1 MKSITLS
8 IFLILSILAAS
19 PTAAGSDADNTAD
32 HPSAWSRFW
41 QGIADDWR
49 KIGKDAKESGTEAGR
64 TVKEEFQKIPEN
76 FSKGI
81 ESAKEDFKH
90 GTGSTAEPRSE
101 NGK

>member
-8 IFLILSILAAS
+8 ILLICAILVAS
-19 PTAAGSDADNTAD
+19 PSAAGSDTDNTAD
-32 HPSAWSRFW
+32 HPPTWSRFW

-81 ESAKEDFKH
+81 ESAKEDFKN
-90 GTGSTAEPRSE
+90 GTGSTIEPRRE

>member
-1 MKSITLS
+1 MKSITLNILL
-8 IFLILSILAAS
+8 IFAILAAS
-19 PTAAGSDADNTAD
+19 PSAAESDADKTAD

-49 KIGKDAKESGTEAGR
+49 KIGKNAKESGTEAGR

-81 ESAKEDFKH
+81 DSAKKDFKN
-90 GTGSTAEPRSE
+90 GTGSMAEPRKE